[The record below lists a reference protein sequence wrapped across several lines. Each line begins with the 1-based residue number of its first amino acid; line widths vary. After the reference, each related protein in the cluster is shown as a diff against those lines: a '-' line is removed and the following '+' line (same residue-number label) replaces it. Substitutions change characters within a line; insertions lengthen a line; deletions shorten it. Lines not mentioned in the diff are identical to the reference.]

1 MFEKEV
7 LMYSHQLGW
16 EEEEEKFVLL
26 LLLFKKTFI
35 VYTAAICFKITFA
48 FYNDL
53 DKNIFCHKV
62 EIRSYH
68 SR

>member
-26 LLLFKKTFI
+26 LLLFKKH
-35 VYTAAICFKITFA
+35 
-48 FYNDL
+48 L
-53 DKNIFCHKV
+53 
-62 EIRSYH
+62 
-68 SR
+68 